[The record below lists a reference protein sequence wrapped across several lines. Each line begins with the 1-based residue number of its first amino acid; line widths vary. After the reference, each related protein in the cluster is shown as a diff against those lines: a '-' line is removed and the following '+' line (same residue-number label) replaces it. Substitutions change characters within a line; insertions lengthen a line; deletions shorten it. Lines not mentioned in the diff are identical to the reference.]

1 MTCDPCQTGGSL
13 TPPIPLGK
21 LTEEEGIKGVPAGDE
36 QAKEA
41 VGAAQDEMD
50 PGTALEGRVWAQCVC
65 YLLTTKHS
73 TEHLGAGAGRL
84 AALDGQTPRPAPGEA
99 RRGSAGPTPP
109 PPDHVSFLTELAQV
123 TS

>member
-1 MTCDPCQTGGSL
+1 MTPARLGDPSPLQS
-13 TPPIPLGK
+13 PLGK

-73 TEHLGAGAGRL
+73 TEHLGVGAGRL

-99 RRGSAGPTPP
+99 R
-109 PPDHVSFLTELAQV
+109 
-123 TS
+123 